1 MAGAAAGR
9 KPGSGKD
16 GRSVPCVVDGGVV
29 PLGGLRSSTGSP
41 TTGAV
46 APTVEPAAT
55 RVAAPVRTALSGAEV
70 DVADLLGGVT
80 SPFRAV

>member
-1 MAGAAAGR
+1 
-9 KPGSGKD
+9 
-16 GRSVPCVVDGGVV
+16 
-29 PLGGLRSSTGSP
+29 
-41 TTGAV
+41 V

-80 SPFRAV
+80 SPLRTV